1 MEASYLL
8 VAGSFSLFQV
18 LFHIA
23 SPRLSASLSPGYKLL
38 SEVQKTEWNS
48 RCVSTLHALLVGSLS
63 LYILWFDEA
72 VNRDPVWGDP
82 KLVKVNIAIA
92 SGYLINDLVLLLCHW
107 TTIGDGF
114 FLCHHLAALYA
125 YQYVL
130 NRGLLPYFANFR
142 LIAELSTPF
151 VNQRWFF
158 EVLGFPRTKTLAMLN
173 GVAMAGTFFLVRI
186 AVIPSYYHK
195 VVDTF
200 GTEGFERLG
209 LGPQCAW
216 LTSSISLDV
225 LNVIWMYKI
234 GRGCCKILLRF
245 RSRKPSRLLLAEKVQ

>member
-1 MEASYLL
+1 ISQTGHPALGRPK
-8 VAGSFSLFQV
+8 VVPFPPPTWFSRLRNFPRTFPTRE
-18 LFHIA
+18 LFHI
-23 SPRLSASLSPGYKLL
+23 
-38 SEVQKTEWNS
+38 
-48 RCVSTLHALLVGSLS
+48 LHV
-63 LYILWFDEA
+63 
-72 VNRDPVWGDP
+72 
-82 KLVKVNIAIA
+82 
-92 SGYLINDLVLLLCHW
+92 
-107 TTIGDGF
+107 
-114 FLCHHLAALYA
+114 FLP
-125 YQYVL
+125 Q